1 MAEYNYKDKITM
13 KFSVNQLE
21 RIIIALLNNGYNKK
35 FASNVKRLFNLFN
48 PNLYKTDYEKELRVY
63 IVKSICDIILE
74 KNIETKEAI
83 LSFIDPDGK
92 YYNDAMALLGN
103 ICEEELPETELE
115 LLDKSISNQLRYSSI
130 MERADGLSDKLLN
143 LKAENYDDLENF
155 MGGLEN
161 DFESMNREIK
171 SARESIENSKKDL
184 SLSSSSFI
192 NTLGNIIS
200 KERNPSSKIK
210 TGIQYLNTMLGGGFT
225 PGRLTVIFGVAK
237 GWKSGFML
245 NMASMAKRYNTF
257 KTHNPSLKPVIV
269 YLTMENTTEET
280 IERLWNHCFGDSDE
294 IKNHDKIEAANKFEQ
309 AGLFTPNDPNSAEL
323 LIWYRPNRSI
333 NTADL
338 NAMLEDLK
346 TQGKECCFLVVD
358 YLKRIRPTETNK
370 DLRLELANATNEL
383 KTIAMEQD
391 IPILTGM
398 QLNRDAF
405 RVLEEATTF
414 DEKLRASDKLGASNV
429 GESIDVVQNCDL
441 SVIVNQMFKRQFNDD
456 GDLEFVDHYLYVK
469 LIATRCKQPA
479 ITSFKHRFMDDNGMR
494 LIEDINM
501 AHPVSTSTDTEFIK
515 ERAAQNGQKTK
526 GPRSIA

>member
-92 YYNDAMALLGN
+92 YYNDAIALLGN

-338 NAMLEDLK
+338 NAM
-346 TQGKECCFLVVD
+346 FH
-358 YLKRIRPTETNK
+358 
-370 DLRLELANATNEL
+370 
-383 KTIAMEQD
+383 
-391 IPILTGM
+391 
-398 QLNRDAF
+398 F
-405 RVLEEATTF
+405 
-414 DEKLRASDKLGASNV
+414 
-429 GESIDVVQNCDL
+429 
-441 SVIVNQMFKRQFNDD
+441 FK
-456 GDLEFVDHYLYVK
+456 
-469 LIATRCKQPA
+469 
-479 ITSFKHRFMDDNGMR
+479 
-494 LIEDINM
+494 INM
-501 AHPVSTSTDTEFIK
+501 K
-515 ERAAQNGQKTK
+515 CQ
-526 GPRSIA
+526 